1 MGWWE
6 DFVSGIDEAASK
18 GKIGYTP
25 GVQTYGMVPP
35 RNAAPQYS
43 NAAADAAYA
52 KQQGDIAKLGGAANL
67 RSLVDQ
73 QLARQSAPAAPET
86 PSFADFVAMFGGGG
100 GGAPAPDLSG
110 YNSLLA
116 DITQREGGFARRK
129 KEQEGYIKGIIEAAR
144 KRSEAEKGGIAG
156 RYQTLLDDAATRRA
170 QEVAA
175 LQSGEAARID
185 TRDAARA
192 ALGVTGG
199 EDLTSAVTEGAQA
212 DIGGTGEIATRDA
225 NIQQSIENQQIANQI
240 AGLDPMR
247 MAAFSTLRSNY
258 EDRLAQ
264 LAAERAGIK
273 AQMAQIQATPR
284 SGGGRST
291 SENLALWQAYQ
302 GMIGGGE
309 PADVSGTSLEFVD
322 KYAGA
327 NNANAPLYRD
337 VLTNFPTLMKSYG
350 QSTTGKL
357 MDPLEVANS
366 IVNANPSYGP
376 AYFFIVDLIKNAQG

>member
-6 DFVSGIDEAASK
+6 DFVSGIDKAAAK
-18 GKIGYTP
+18 GTIGYTP

-35 RNAAPQYS
+35 SAPKYS

-52 KQQGDIAKLGGAANL
+52 KQQGEVAKLGGAAGL

-73 QLARQSAPAAPET
+73 ELTRQSTPMAPAT
-86 PSFADFVAMFGGGG
+86 PSFEDFVAMFGGSTGG
-100 GGAPAPDLSG
+100 SSAPNLSG

-144 KRSEAEKGGIAG
+144 KRSETEKGGIAG
-156 RYQTLLDDAATRRA
+156 RYQTLLDDAASRRA
-170 QEVAA
+170 QEVSA
-175 LQSGEAARID
+175 LQSGEAARIN
-185 TRDAARA
+185 TRNAARG

-212 DIGGTGEIATRDA
+212 NIGAAGEVGARDA

-240 AGLDPMR
+240 AALDPMR
-247 MAAFSTLRSNY
+247 MAAFGTLRSSY

-264 LAAERAGIK
+264 LAAERAGVK
-273 AQMAQIQATPR
+273 AQIAQIQATPR

-309 PADVSGTSLEFVD
+309 PSDVSGTSLEFVD

-366 IVNANPSYGP
+366 IVDANPSYGP

>member
-6 DFVSGIDEAASK
+6 DFISGLDEAASE

-35 RNAAPQYS
+35 RVDAPKYS
-43 NAAADAAYA
+43 NAAADAAYS
-52 KQQGDIAKLGGAANL
+52 KQQRDVAYLGGAANL
-67 RSLVDQ
+67 KNLMNNELTRQ
-73 QLARQSAPAAPET
+73 QTPASPAA

-144 KRSEAEKGGIAG
+144 KRSESEKAGIGG

-212 DIGGTGEIATRDA
+212 DIGGAGETATRDA
-225 NIQQSIENQQIANQI
+225 GIQQSIENQQIANQI
-240 AGLDPMR
+240 AALDPMR
-247 MAAFSTLRSNY
+247 MSAFSTLRSNY

-264 LAAERAGIK
+264 LAAERAGVK
-273 AQMAQIQATPR
+273 AQIAQIQATPR

-302 GMIGGGE
+302 GMVGGGE

>member
-1 MGWWE
+1 MANWLDNITPNGTSWTGPANMAPVTGVRPTPAPVAPVSPVPLNIAPRGNFT
-6 DFVSGIDEAASK
+6 DFVNRMTNPSGS
-18 GKIGYTP
+18 
-25 GVQTYGMVPP
+25 Q
-35 RNAAPQYS
+35 
-43 NAAADAAYA
+43 
-52 KQQGDIAKLGGAANL
+52 
-67 RSLVDQ
+67 
-73 QLARQSAPAAPET
+73 APAT
-86 PSFADFVAMFGGGG
+86 PSFEDFIAMFGGGG
-100 GGAPAPDLSG
+100 GGAGAPDMSG
-110 YNSLLA
+110 YQGLLA
-116 DITQREGGFARRK
+116 DISQREGGFARRR

-185 TRDAARA
+185 TRNAARA

-212 DIGGTGEIATRDA
+212 DIGGAGEIATRDA

-291 SENLALWQAYQ
+291 SENLALWQAYNE
-302 GMIGGGE
+302 MIGGGGE
-309 PADVSGTSLEFVD
+309 PLDLGDTSLSILNT
-322 KYAGA
+322 YA
-327 NNANAPLYRD
+327 NANPGNTKLYQD
-337 VLTNFPTLMKSYG
+337 VVSNLPVLMQNYG
-350 QSTTGKL
+350 MSTTGKL
-357 MDPLEVANS
+357 MDPIEVANA
-366 IVNANPSYGP
+366 IVKGNSSYGP
-376 AYFFIVDLIKNAQG
+376 AYNFIVDLVKNYQG